1 MNQEQ
6 RDTIERLK
14 QHAQRRIWVTF
25 QDAQS
30 GLRSLKM
37 VKTEPLSSMK
47 LTAPH
52 FLSISKGK

>member
-25 QDAQS
+25 QKEGGILA
-30 GLRSLKM
+30 M
-37 VKTEPLSSMK
+37 MK
-47 LTAPH
+47 ILQNY
-52 FLSISKGK
+52 INIVNNK

>member
-25 QDAQS
+25 QKE
-30 GLRSLKM
+30 GEVMLF
-37 VKTEPLSSMK
+37 KTKKIWLIIEKDNCS
-47 LTAPH
+47 T
-52 FLSISKGK
+52 